1 MADREGQHVLAS
13 GAWSAWL
20 DGELSEVEQ
29 ARVAAHLAAC
39 SACRSA
45 VEEWRTARWQW
56 RACAPTSTPAQAEA
70 FWAQL
75 APGLAPAPRPR
86 PDPALYLAPA
96 ALALGWVVWQ
106 GLSLAWAVAGPLG
119 GWHALAMGGQ
129 RLVTAGLL
137 PAGISS
143 AWLPP
148 ALALPANGLAALAPW
163 LAPGSLWVLA
173 EVAINWA
180 VAAALAMLYVA
191 WIVLWLRQPKPEP
204 RPL

>member
-1 MADREGQHVLAS
+1 MANRREQHIVET

-20 DGELSEVEQ
+20 DGELPPAGRVRVE
-29 ARVAAHLAAC
+29 AHLAGCAAC
-39 SACRSA
+39 CEA
-45 VEEWRTARWQW
+45 VAEWRAAR
-56 RACAPTSTPAQAEA
+56 
-70 FWAQL
+70 AQL
-75 APGLAPAPRPR
+75 ATFAPPATPGAAAAFWSRLEPRLAPAPRPR
-86 PDPALYLAPA
+86 ADPALYLAPA